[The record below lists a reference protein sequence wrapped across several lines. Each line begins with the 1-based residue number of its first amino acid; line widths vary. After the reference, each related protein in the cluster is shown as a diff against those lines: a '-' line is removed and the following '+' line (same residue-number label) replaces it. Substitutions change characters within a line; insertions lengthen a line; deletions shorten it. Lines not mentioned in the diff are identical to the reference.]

1 MLRRKLKYFV
11 VNSNKYYIFTAHQ
24 RVPET
29 IGTITIV
36 DHFVIGGTGTLSGG
50 YLYGTLVPTA
60 TWYDGT
66 RDGCIACIT
75 MIIELSLPFIICSFN
90 ADLHAE
96 LGNTTFWVQRV
107 FLADEQRTKERNR
120 PTHQKMQ
127 SRVNYSKKMKAILLK
142 ESNWSKQNWN

>member
-1 MLRRKLKYFV
+1 MCSKV
-11 VNSNKYYIFTAHQ
+11 VLIYEQFKRI
-24 RVPET
+24 
-29 IGTITIV
+29 
-36 DHFVIGGTGTLSGG
+36 
-50 YLYGTLVPTA
+50 
-60 TWYDGT
+60 
-66 RDGCIACIT
+66 CIT

-96 LGNTTFWVQRV
+96 LGNTTFRVQRV

-142 ESNWSKQNWN
+142 ESN